1 MADLRWEDVARY
13 FEDDGSLLD
22 AYVFDV
28 SMTDWQLILDAVRS
42 VGWPHDYS
50 SGGGVQTLPGHI
62 EDIFE
67 RRRDCSPTLHI
78 RPAAGIVFATHFF
91 SPENIE
97 FDFDP
102 DDVQGQ
108 QALDVLCSF
117 LRTVGQ
123 KLNRQVVLTP
133 ESSPEVPL
141 IIYSPADDRF
151 AAIRRSQ

>member
-1 MADLRWEDVARY
+1 MTDLRWEDVAHY

-28 SMTDWQLILDAVRS
+28 SMTDWQLVLDAVRS

-50 SGGGVQTLPGHI
+50 SGGTLKPLPDRI

-78 RPAAGIVFATHFF
+78 RPAVDIVVATHFF
-91 SPENIE
+91 SPEEIE

-102 DDVQGQ
+102 DDVHGQ
-108 QALDVLCSF
+108 EALNVLCSF

-123 KLNRQVVLTP
+123 KLNKQVVLTP
-133 ESSPEVPL
+133 ESTPNVPL
-141 IIYSPADDRF
+141 IA
-151 AAIRRSQ
+151 